1 MFASIGR
8 SGGDKAAPRRF
19 PFRLKRRPE
28 ERVVLLGQTMDMVK
42 AEEVLHF
49 IAGHVAQ
56 RKRAIVANHNAHSLY
71 LLRANAELQAFY
83 DRADL
88 VEADSRP
95 LLMWARLT
103 GRSSR
108 AFHRCTYL
116 DWREDFWNIAAAR
129 GWRVF
134 YLGGGPGIAE
144 KAADL
149 IRKARPGVNIAVRHG
164 FFDMTQDSAG
174 ARGVLDDI
182 AAFAP
187 QVLMVGM
194 GMPRQEI
201 WIHRNYDALPPCVVL
216 PVGAAFDYEAGVQ
229 RAAPR
234 WMGRMGVEWLFRL
247 AVDPRR
253 LFSRYCVEPWRLLG
267 LLVDDAV
274 ATVRSRREAARRERR
289 RTSAPPP
296 LDAPRRRAS
305 DRRGRDLVNVSD
317 GQASPERQ
325 VDPQDWT
332 GAKGR
337 AWLGKGDFAA
347 SLDARTPA

>member
-1 MFASIGR
+1 MLASTGR
-8 SGGDKAAPRRF
+8 LGGERAAPQRH

-28 ERVVLLGQTMDMVK
+28 ERVTLLGQTMDMVK

-49 IAGHVAQ
+49 IANHVAQ
-56 RKRAIVANHNAHSLY
+56 GKRAIVANHNAHSLY
-71 LLRANAELQAFY
+71 LLRGNAELQAFY
-83 DRADL
+83 ERADL

-116 DWREDFWNIAAAR
+116 DWREDFWEIAEAH

-134 YLGGGPGIAE
+134 YLGGAPCVAE
-144 KAADL
+144 KAAAN
-149 IRKARPGVNIAVRHG
+149 IRRTRPGARIAVRDG
-164 FFDMTQDSAG
+164 FFDMTPGSAE
-174 ARGVLDDI
+174 ARSVLDDI

-187 QVLMVGM
+187 HVLMVGM

-247 AVDPRR
+247 AADPRR
-253 LFSRYCVEPWRLLG
+253 LFHRYCVEPWRLLG

-274 ATVRSRREAARRERR
+274 ASARSRRERARRERR
-289 RTSAPPP
+289 RTAAPASP
-296 LDAPRRRAS
+296 DTPRRRAS
-305 DRRGRDLVNVSD
+305 DQRGREMVNP
-317 GQASPERQ
+317 GPL
-325 VDPQDWT
+325 
-332 GAKGR
+332 GAKASAPGR
-337 AWLGKGDFAA
+337 
-347 SLDARTPA
+347 PAHVN

>member
-1 MFASIGR
+1 MLASTGR
-8 SGGDKAAPRRF
+8 LGGERAAPQRH

-28 ERVVLLGQTMDMVK
+28 ERVTLLGQTMDMVK

-49 IAGHVAQ
+49 IANHVAQ
-56 RKRAIVANHNAHSLY
+56 GKRAIVANHNAHSLY
-71 LLRANAELQAFY
+71 LLRGNAELQAFY
-83 DRADL
+83 ERADL

-116 DWREDFWNIAAAR
+116 DWREDFWEIAEAH

-134 YLGGGPGIAE
+134 YLGGAPGVAE
-144 KAADL
+144 KAAAN
-149 IRKARPGVNIAVRHG
+149 IRRTRPGARIAVRDG
-164 FFDMTQDSAG
+164 FFDITPGSAE
-174 ARGVLDDI
+174 ARSVLDDI

-187 QVLMVGM
+187 HVLMVGM

-247 AVDPRR
+247 VADPRR
-253 LFSRYCVEPWRLLG
+253 LFHRYCVEPWRLLG

-274 ATVRSRREAARRERR
+274 ASARSRRERARRERR
-289 RTSAPPP
+289 RTAAPASP
-296 LDAPRRRAS
+296 DTPRRRAS
-305 DRRGRDLVNVSD
+305 DQRGREMVNP
-317 GQASPERQ
+317 GPL
-325 VDPQDWT
+325 
-332 GAKGR
+332 GAKASAPGR
-337 AWLGKGDFAA
+337 
-347 SLDARTPA
+347 PAHVN